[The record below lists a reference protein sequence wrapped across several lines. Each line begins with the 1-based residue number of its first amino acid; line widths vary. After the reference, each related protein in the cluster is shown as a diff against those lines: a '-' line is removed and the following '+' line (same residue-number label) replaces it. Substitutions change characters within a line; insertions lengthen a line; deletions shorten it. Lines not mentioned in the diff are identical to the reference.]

1 MGILRGIGL
10 GAVGWIF
17 LGPIGG
23 IFGFLFGSMY
33 DGMLKEQ
40 AAKGAQQTQKG
51 DFVFSLLVL
60 TASVMKADGKVL
72 KSELNFV
79 KDFFKQNFGTSQA
92 ADYIITLREILK
104 QEYDVI
110 EIARQIGQY
119 MDYPSR
125 TQLLQYLFELAK
137 SDNYVHPKEVEL
149 IEKISRNMGIRDAEF
164 LSLKEMFFEEIENHY
179 RILEVAVSAT
189 DEEVK
194 AAYRKKVKE
203 NHPDKLAHLGP
214 EIQKAAN
221 ERLQKINEAYEKI
234 KRERGIN

>member
-1 MGILRGIGL
+1 
-10 GAVGWIF
+10 
-17 LGPIGG
+17 
-23 IFGFLFGSMY
+23 
-33 DGMLKEQ
+33 
-40 AAKGAQQTQKG
+40 
-51 DFVFSLLVL
+51 
-60 TASVMKADGKVL
+60 MKADEKVL

-79 KDFFKQNFGTSQA
+79 KDFFKQNFGISQA